1 MNRTRVRS
9 WSRGSKGV
17 RDTGARSRMGPRRI
31 QRWRILG
38 PGPDAGCIRDLPWGQ
53 VLGFGFG
60 ARSWISG
67 VGSRLWG
74 QVLVQA
80 AFDPGPGPGFRGWG
94 FRSWGQALLGTL
106 GTGAFLGRVLE
117 LQPTHEEC
125 VASISR
131 SQETLG
137 GARSWIRVEPGSLCS
152 LYRARATVFGVFG
165 ARSSEQGI
173 AVPNTGPG
181 PRFRGPGCQGWGQ
194 ALWVGSWAGGF
205 WALWRRVL
213 RSGCWVVLL
222 MGGVACRQESPD
234 PGAGEVVV
242 YCAQDQ
248 VVAEP
253 LLATFTR
260 QTGIRVRAVFDSEAV
275 KTVGLANRLLAE
287 RAHPTAEVFWGNE
300 ELRTRQLA
308 AAGVFR
314 SPDSWWA
321 FGRRTR
327 CWVVRSGPSG
337 PVVPV
342 DRSGQPFTPPET
354 LIALTNS
361 TWRGRVSMAFPLFGT
376 TATHL
381 LALRQHWGA
390 EGWTAWCGALA
401 ANRPFLEEGNSHV
414 VRRVARGEALLGLT
428 DSDDVRAAVREG
440 LPVRALPLGD
450 LSLSMPNTVALV
462 ARSDGIRP
470 QAETLVAYLRSPEV
484 ESSLVAEGALE
495 PGDGSTPSGLRPDWN
510 RLVAE
515 LEEGVQTL
523 ERIFSR

>member
-1 MNRTRVRS
+1 M
-9 WSRGSKGV
+9 
-17 RDTGARSRMGPRRI
+17 
-31 QRWRILG
+31 
-38 PGPDAGCIRDLPWGQ
+38 
-53 VLGFGFG
+53 
-60 ARSWISG
+60 
-67 VGSRLWG
+67 
-74 QVLVQA
+74 
-80 AFDPGPGPGFRGWG
+80 
-94 FRSWGQALLGTL
+94 
-106 GTGAFLGRVLE
+106 
-117 LQPTHEEC
+117 
-125 VASISR
+125 
-131 SQETLG
+131 
-137 GARSWIRVEPGSLCS
+137 
-152 LYRARATVFGVFG
+152 
-165 ARSSEQGI
+165 
-173 AVPNTGPG
+173 
-181 PRFRGPGCQGWGQ
+181 
-194 ALWVGSWAGGF
+194 
-205 WALWRRVL
+205 
-213 RSGCWVVLL
+213 VLL

-314 SPDSWWA
+314 SLDSWWA

-327 CWVVRSGPSG
+327 CWVVRSGASG
-337 PVVPV
+337 PVFLV
-342 DRSGQPFTPPET
+342 DRSGQPCTPPET
-354 LIALTNS
+354 LTALTNS

-440 LPVRALPLGD
+440 LPVRALPLEG

-484 ESSLVAEGALE
+484 ESRLMAEGALE
-495 PGDGSTPSGLRPDWN
+495 PGDGPTPSALRPDWN
-510 RLVAE
+510 RMVAE
-515 LEEGVQTL
+515 LEEGVQAL
-523 ERIFSR
+523 ERIFRR

>member
-1 MNRTRVRS
+1 M
-9 WSRGSKGV
+9 
-17 RDTGARSRMGPRRI
+17 
-31 QRWRILG
+31 
-38 PGPDAGCIRDLPWGQ
+38 
-53 VLGFGFG
+53 
-60 ARSWISG
+60 SG

-74 QVLVQA
+74 QVLGLT
-80 AFDPGPGPGFRGWG
+80 DFR
-94 FRSWGQALLGTL
+94 L
-106 GTGAFLGRVLE
+106 
-117 LQPTHEEC
+117 
-125 VASISR
+125 
-131 SQETLG
+131 
-137 GARSWIRVEPGSLCS
+137 
-152 LYRARATVFGVFG
+152 
-165 ARSSEQGI
+165 
-173 AVPNTGPG
+173 GPG
-181 PRFRGPGCQGWGQ
+181 PRFPGPGCQGWGQ
-194 ALWVGSWAGGF
+194 ALGVRSWAGGF
-205 WALWRRVL
+205 RALWRRVL

-234 PGAGEVVV
+234 SGAGEVVV

-327 CWVVRSGPSG
+327 CWVVRSRPSG

-354 LIALTNS
+354 LTALTNS

-381 LALRQHWGA
+381 LALRQHWGG

-484 ESSLVAEGALE
+484 ESRLVAEGALE
-495 PGDGSTPSGLRPDWN
+495 PGDGPTPSGLRPDWK

-515 LEEGVQTL
+515 MEEGVQAL
-523 ERIFSR
+523 ERIFRR